1 MKMSI
6 VAYIV
11 NRLKEPSTYAG
22 LAALLGVVG
31 VKMAPE
37 AMQAIITVLTAI
49 AGAVAVFV
57 PDLNKPSA

>member
-1 MKMSI
+1 MSI

-31 VKMAPE
+31 VKLAPE

-57 PDLNKPSA
+57 PDMNKPEA

>member
-1 MKMSI
+1 MSI

>member
-1 MKMSI
+1 MSI

-31 VKMAPE
+31 VKIAPD
-37 AMQAIITVLTAI
+37 QLTSIITVLTAI
-49 AGAVAVFV
+49 AGAIAVFV

>member
-1 MKMSI
+1 MMSI
-6 VAYIV
+6 LSYLV

-49 AGAVAVFV
+49 AGAIAVFV
-57 PDLNKPSA
+57 PDLNKPAA

>member
-1 MKMSI
+1 MS
-6 VAYIV
+6 VLAYIV
-11 NRLKEPSTYAG
+11 NRMKEPSTYAG

>member
-1 MKMSI
+1 MSI
-6 VAYIV
+6 LAYIV

-37 AMQAIITVLTAI
+37 SLQAIVTVLTAL
-49 AGAVAVFV
+49 AGAIAVLV
-57 PDLNKPSA
+57 PDLNKPAA

>member
-1 MKMSI
+1 MMSI
-6 VAYIV
+6 LAYLV

-22 LAALLGVVG
+22 LATVLGVVG

-37 AMQAIITVLTAI
+37 AMQAIITVLTAV
-49 AGAVAVFV
+49 AGAIAVFV